1 MRGIGRRMPVTMFAW
16 VLGGLGLIG
25 TPVTAGFITKWY
37 LISAALEKGWWPV
50 AVLVLLSSLLALVY
64 VWRVVEVAY
73 FQGLPA
79 ANENIKEAPV
89 AMLIPVC
96 VLIGGSLFFG
106 IWTSLSA
113 GVARQ
118 AAEALLEV
126 RS

>member
-1 MRGIGRRMPVTMFAW
+1 M
-16 VLGGLGLIG
+16 
-25 TPVTAGFITKWY
+25 
-37 LISAALEKGWWPV
+37 
-50 AVLVLLSSLLALVY
+50 LVLLSSLLALVY